1 MMVVSRDV
9 VLTKK
14 VWERIQKTAI
24 SKKSF
29 KVILKDNVKKEWE
42 RRFHTKKKCES
53 AWSLAH
59 V

>member
-53 AWSLAH
+53 A
-59 V
+59 